1 MMTQFSKLLI
11 LCIGLMMT
19 TYLNKLAAKEVPPAI
34 IITGATEEPIE
45 GKVYI
50 FCGKSRGFING
61 ENFQEL
67 EVKMLK
73 NFFQFEIVLPLKT
86 AIGKHKIIAS
96 QEYPKTRQTD
106 VKVRFRDGKGKN
118 YKKEGTGEIEI
129 KQMPQAEGEMFI
141 AELTADLSGKKGD
154 KVSIVVNINA
164 KAGSQSFDECPST

>member
-1 MMTQFSKLLI
+1 MTQFTKLLV
-11 LCIGLMMT
+11 LCVGLIMFP
-19 TYLNKLAAKEVPPAI
+19 YSNQLAAKELPPTI
-34 IITGATEEPIE
+34 TITGATEKPIE
-45 GKVYI
+45 GKVHI
-50 FCGKSRGFING
+50 FCGKSTGFING

-73 NFFQFEIVLPLKT
+73 NLFQFEIVLPLKT

-129 KQMPQAEGEMFI
+129 KQMPQAESEMFI